1 MKRSLQLAA
10 VAALALSLASCDA
23 LDKLLSV
30 NLFYTPL
37 KVSASDIQGMSLAEL
52 ERMTGSPSFMEALAK
67 DPALVA
73 AVTAKM
79 DAIIS
84 DSGSSPAQVQGAAA
98 VAASVLIETTAA
110 PKIINGIVSE
120 FASGGSNLPS
130 NETELVDF
138 IEGLL
143 PPELYTN
150 GVLDE
155 TAFVRMIDNLIFA
168 NDFYKSMG
176 DSIGADGVQGVNVG
190 EAAQNAVIAAFVA
203 GVQPVIG
210 SPALSPGEVLYK
222 KLNGDAITVVFAPP
236 DLSDSAFDYL
246 ENILD
251 AAGLNLTF

>member
-1 MKRSLQLAA
+1 MKRYLQLAA

-30 NLFYTPL
+30 NLFAT
-37 KVSASDIQGMSLAEL
+37 KFEVNASDIQGMSLAEL
-52 ERMTGSPSFMEALAK
+52 ERMTESPSFMEALAE
-67 DPALVA
+67 DPTLVA
-73 AVTAKM
+73 AVTARM

-84 DSGSSPAQVQGAAA
+84 DSGSSPAQVQAAAA

-110 PKIINGIVSE
+110 PKIINGIVAE
-120 FASGGSNLPS
+120 FASGGANLPS
-130 NETELVDF
+130 DETEIVDF

-155 TAFVRMIDNLIFA
+155 AAFTLMIDNLILA
-168 NDFYKSMG
+168 NDYYVSMG
-176 DSIGADGVQGVNVG
+176 DSIGTDGVKDVNIG
-190 EAAQNAVIAAFVA
+190 AAAQNAVIAAFVA
-203 GVQPVIG
+203 GVQPVTG
-210 SPALSPGEVLYK
+210 PPALSPGEVLYK
-222 KLNGDAITVVFAPP
+222 KLNGDVITVVFDPP
-236 DLSDSAFDYL
+236 DLNDPVFDYL